1 MQILITT
8 PETNVVFCTGY
19 FVPSI
24 RKHFPSYLQVHAATG
39 RSTEYRFVRPF
50 SFLMS
55 LIALCLT
62 VFSAVTVRFKNVNT
76 NIKNSE
82 YVAGKLRNLVF
93 TNDKE

>member
-1 MQILITT
+1 
-8 PETNVVFCTGY
+8 
-19 FVPSI
+19 
-24 RKHFPSYLQVHAATG
+24 
-39 RSTEYRFVRPF
+39 VRPF
-50 SFLMS
+50 YFLMS